1 MAHISSFLWWRHLR
15 AQPNQHIL
23 HFRGGRLVGQ
33 GPGLAYWFN
42 PLSAAV
48 AQLPVEDC
56 ETTFVLKE
64 RSSDFQEV
72 TVQVSLIYRVI
83 DPVKAASR
91 VNFGIDLHMGSWTE
105 QPLERLASTWSQ
117 RAQNPARSYLSGV
130 PVVEAVRAGGEV
142 IRTALSAALRADDE
156 VAAMGL
162 QVVDVQV
169 TRVAPSAELEKA
181 LQAPTREAIQQ
192 KADEAGFSRRANAV
206 EKERVIKEN
215 EISTELELAKRQELL
230 IEQQGRNKLLTVE
243 REAQAERRQAESAAE
258 RQALE
263 AEAYAKQ
270 VLVRARG
277 DAEAHTALDTQ
288 SLATERERVGLYAAA
303 PGKVALGFALQKLA
317 GSIQG
322 IQHLNVTPD
331 LLRDLF
337 SQSLTEGSQPGGAGT
352 R

>member
-23 HFRGGRLVGQ
+23 HFRGGRLVSQ

-56 ETTFVLKE
+56 ETTFALKE

-72 TVQVSLIYRVI
+72 TVQVVLTYRVT
-83 DPVKAASR
+83 DAVKAAGR
-91 VNFGIDLHMGSWTE
+91 VNFGIDLNSGAWTE

-117 RAQNPARSYLSGV
+117 RGQNPTRAYLSAV
-130 PVVEAVRAGGEV
+130 PVVEAVRAGGEA
-142 IRTALSAALRADDE
+142 IRTALAAALRADTE
-156 VAAMGL
+156 ISAMGL
-162 QVVDVQV
+162 QVVDIQV
-169 TRVAPSAELEKA
+169 IRVAPSAELEKA
-181 LQAPTREAIQQ
+181 LQSPTREAIQQ

-215 EISTELELAKRQELL
+215 EINTEFELAKRQEQL
-230 IEQQGRNKLLTVE
+230 IEQQGRNKLLTIE
-243 REAQAERRQAESAAE
+243 REAQAARRQAESAAE

-270 VLVRARG
+270 VLVRAKG
-277 DAEAHTALDTQ
+277 DAEAHSTLDTQ
-288 SLATERERVGLYAAA
+288 TLTTERERVGLYSAA
-303 PGKVALGFALQKLA
+303 PSKVVLGFALQKLA
-317 GSIQG
+317 GSVEN
-322 IQHLNVTPD
+322 IQHLNITPD
-331 LLRDLF
+331 LMRDLLH
-337 SQSLTEGSQPGGAGT
+337 QSLTDGSGASGNKGG
-352 R
+352 